1 MAVDG
6 SWVVVL
12 QQPNFEVVGA
22 VSEGIDKIRQTTP
35 KCAKFGKQKI
45 IWRAK

>member
-1 MAVDG
+1 MDG

-22 VSEGIDKIRQTTP
+22 VLSEGIDKIRQTTP